1 MTNPIFINARK
12 RPGLE
17 EVSQHAF
24 NIVLGTIHCKNPER
38 RKRRIERVNPILRSL
53 LSGKTSLFAKDSE
66 WIAQDLMWQILAC
79 MEDMAQDLKRKEDER
94 RKEQALCAEQK
105 ADALQ
110 LIQELG
116 TPLDEAL
123 ERLSR

>member
-1 MTNPIFINARK
+1 MSEPIFINARK

-17 EVSQHAF
+17 EVSRHAF

-38 RKRRIERVNPILRSL
+38 RKRRIEQVNPILRSF

-79 MEDMAQDLKRKEDER
+79 MEDMAQELRSKEEER
-94 RKEQALCAEQK
+94 RKEQALCAKQK
-105 ADALQ
+105 ADALR

>member
-1 MTNPIFINARK
+1 MSEPIFINARK

-17 EVSQHAF
+17 EVSRHAF
-24 NIVLGTIHCKNPER
+24 NIVLGTIHCKDPER
-38 RKRRIERVNPILRSL
+38 RKRRIEQVNPILRSF

-79 MEDMAQDLKRKEDER
+79 MEDMAQELRSKEEER
-94 RKEQALCAEQK
+94 RKEQALCAKQK
-105 ADALQ
+105 ADALR

-116 TPLDEAL
+116 MPIEEAL